1 MARTSLARTRA
12 QRRWVGIKADI
23 PHREIG
29 RQIDI
34 RTSATHSIV
43 PFLALVQDGPGA
55 LVVNPGFKMW
65 LKKTFVV
72 DMDEQVIDI
81 EVSSNERKP
90 NAPTSDGASIGV

>member
-34 RTSATHSIV
+34 RTSATHSVV
-43 PFLALVQDGPGA
+43 PSWASVQDGPGA
-55 LVVNPGFKMW
+55 LVVNPAFKMW

-81 EVSSNERKP
+81 SFSRFSLKP
-90 NAPTSDGASIGV
+90 NAPTA